1 MKFNPP
7 QIDNI
12 KQVLSV
18 IKDNP
23 AFIVKEKG
31 WYTVI
36 DYLYMSD
43 KLFHNPIEREC
54 RGIKFCTKTGRVLA
68 RPYHKFHNLGERESF
83 STDKVDL
90 RQPHYVLDKLDGSMV
105 HTCASELGIYL
116 MTRMGHTEVAQQAEK
131 FLEANQIK
139 YANLFNTLGVDNYT
153 YIFEYVGPSNKIVL
167 NYDKEDLI
175 LTGIRHNNNGT
186 YLFYDE
192 LAKLAKA
199 FGISLVPSM
208 GFTTET
214 GEYKFTDSDTLWMH
228 VKSWEGKEGV
238 VVRFDTGEMVKI
250 KAEEYVRKHQSKE
263 LASSFKGLVCLIV
276 DNKLDDVLPQL
287 EEPQLTKVKE
297 YAESLRKYIE
307 EDTARTFEFV
317 NRYRDITQKQFA
329 LQVQHPSFAIP
340 KSFQP
345 VFFNMRKGILPL
357 DATTQQIKKNL
368 STNAKLTD
376 FFNSVGW
383 PIWNYDFFGEERCVY
398 SE

>member
-1 MKFNPP
+1 MKFDPP
-7 QIDNI
+7 QINNI

-23 AFIVKEKG
+23 AFVIKDKG

-36 DYLYMSD
+36 DYMYMSD
-43 KLFHNPIEREC
+43 KLFHHPIEREC
-54 RGIKFCTKTGRVLA
+54 RGIKFCSKTGRVLA

-83 STDKVDL
+83 ATDKVDL

-139 YANLFNTLGVDNYT
+139 YANLFNSLGVDDYT

-167 NYDKEDLI
+167 NYEKEDLI

-199 FGISLVPSM
+199 FGITLVESVA
-208 GFTTET
+208 FT
-214 GEYKFTDSDTLWMH
+214 SDDEEVKIKESSQLSA
-228 VKSWEGKEGV
+228 VIKSWEGKEGV
-238 VVRFDTGEMVKI
+238 VIRFDTGEMVKI
-250 KAEEYVRKHQSKE
+250 KAEEYCRKHNSKE
-263 LASSFKGLVCLIV
+263 LASSFKGLVGLIV
-276 DNKLDDVLPQL
+276 NDTLDDVIPQL

-297 YAESLRKYIE
+297 YAKDLQKYIE
-307 EDTARTFEFV
+307 VDTASIFEVV
-317 NRYRDITQKQFA
+317 NNNRHISQKEFA
-329 LQVQHPSFAIP
+329 LQVQDPSNAIP
-340 KSFQP
+340 KPLWP
-345 VFFNMRKGILPL
+345 VFFNIRKGDLPRH
-357 DATTQQIKKNL
+357 AVINQIKKNL

-376 FFNSVGW
+376 FFDSVGW
-383 PIWNYDFFGEERCVY
+383 PIWDYSFFGEE
-398 SE
+398 